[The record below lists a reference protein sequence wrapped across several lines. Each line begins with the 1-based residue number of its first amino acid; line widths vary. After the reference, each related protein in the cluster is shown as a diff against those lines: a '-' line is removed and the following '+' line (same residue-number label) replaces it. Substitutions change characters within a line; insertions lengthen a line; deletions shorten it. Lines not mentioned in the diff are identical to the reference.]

1 MPNPAGSL
9 HALEALS
16 RELLAAA
23 ARYLPGACLG
33 QNALPAGLSFVAERG
48 EGPRLFDLSGK
59 SYLDYV
65 LGSGPLL
72 LGHAHPAIVKA
83 VQEQVAKGS
92 TYFWL
97 SEPSIRLAEEV
108 VRAVPCA
115 EQVRFVSTG
124 TEATMFACRMA
135 RTFTKREKILKFEG
149 GWHGLHD
156 YAMVGNWRIPSEQ
169 PYPSPPPD
177 VGGIP
182 RGALESVLV
191 VPFNDLAAT
200 ERIVASH
207 AGELAGIIVEPLQ
220 RAIRPRPGFLA
231 GLRDLAHR
239 HGALLIFDEVVTGFR
254 LAYGGAQEH
263 YGVVPDLAVFGKAL
277 TAGFSLAAIAGGAA
291 VMATAD
297 PARKGTLEY
306 ACLSGTLSG
315 NALACAAG
323 VAALG
328 ELRRPGV
335 YPRLHALGERL
346 RTGVEKRAAGLGIP
360 LRALG
365 DGPIAQVFFVDPGAE
380 LASER
385 ALRAADGKRATR
397 FGLELLARGLFVI
410 PNTKLYISLAHTEA
424 DIDWTLDVMED
435 ALRVIR

>member
-1 MPNPAGSL
+1 MATPTESL
-9 HALEALS
+9 HAMETLS

-33 QNALPAGLSFVAERG
+33 QNALPAELSFVVERG

-97 SEPSIRLAEEV
+97 SEPSVRLAEEV

-135 RTFTKREKILKFEG
+135 RTFTRREKILKFEG

-191 VPFNDLAAT
+191 APFNNLEAT

-231 GLRDLAHR
+231 ALRDLARR

-277 TAGFSLAAIAGGAA
+277 TAGFSLAAIAGRAD

-335 YPRLHALGERL
+335 YPQLHALGERL
-346 RTGVEKRAAGLGIP
+346 RNGVEQRAAGLGIP

-365 DGPIAQVFFVDPGAE
+365 DGPIAQVFFVDPGAD

-385 ALRAADGKRATR
+385 ALRAADGKRAGR
-397 FGLELLARGLFVI
+397 FGLELLRRGLFVI
-410 PNTKLYISLAHTEA
+410 PNTKLYLSLAHTEA

-435 ALRVIR
+435 ALRTVR

>member
-1 MPNPAGSL
+1 M
-9 HALEALS
+9 ETLS

-33 QNALPAGLSFVAERG
+33 QNALPAELSFVVERG

-97 SEPSIRLAEEV
+97 SEPSVRLAEEV

-115 EQVRFVSTG
+115 EQVRFVSSG

-135 RTFTKREKILKFEG
+135 RTFTRREKILKFEG

-191 VPFNDLAAT
+191 APFNDLEAT

-231 GLRDLAHR
+231 GLRDLARR

-277 TAGFSLAAIAGGAA
+277 TAGFSLAAIAGRAD
-291 VMATAD
+291 VLATAD

-346 RTGVEKRAAGLGIP
+346 RSGVEQRAAGLGIP

-365 DGPIAQVFFVDPGAE
+365 DGPIAQVFFVDPGAD

-385 ALRAADGKRATR
+385 ALRAADGKRAGR
-397 FGLELLARGLFVI
+397 FGLELLRRGLFVI
-410 PNTKLYISLAHTEA
+410 PNTKLYLSLAHTEA

-435 ALRVIR
+435 ALHTVR